1 METTTI
7 GFIGLGLIG
16 GSIAK
21 AIRKFHPEY
30 TIKAYTHTPETLEKA
45 SASGVVHV
53 CCDRLDE
60 RFGDCDFIFLCAPV
74 RTNISYLATLKALI
88 KPSCVITDVGS
99 VKNDIHLAVEGLGM
113 GANFIGGHPM
123 AGSEKTGFDNSADY
137 LIENAYYIITP
148 SDEIGE
154 DKVEAYKELVR
165 SLGSLP
171 LVLSYSEHDFIT
183 AGVSHLPHIIASTLV
198 NEIAR
203 LDGPE
208 EHMKLIAAGG
218 FKDITRIASSSP
230 EMWQHICLSNREM
243 ILKVIDVYKDM
254 LDEARKLV
262 SSSDEEGIY
271 KMFESSRNYRDSLPD
286 TISGPNKK
294 VFALYCDIYDEAG
307 GIATITT
314 LLAMNNISIKNIG
327 IINNREFEEG
337 VLRIEFDEKDAYT
350 KAASVLTDRNYRI
363 HRRK

>member
-1 METTTI
+1 METKI

-21 AIRKFHPEY
+21 AIRKFHPEHQ
-30 TIKAYTHTPETLEKA
+30 IIAYTHTPATLEKA
-45 SASGVVHV
+45 AAAGVVQV
-53 CCDRLDE
+53 CCDRVDK
-60 RFGDCDFIFLCAPV
+60 RFGECDYIFLCAPV
-74 RTNISYLATLKALI
+74 RTNISYLETLKDII

-99 VKNDIHLAVEGLGM
+99 VKGDIHEAVRTLGM
-113 GANFIGGHPM
+113 EANFIGGHPM

-148 SDEIGE
+148 SEGVDSE
-154 DKVEAYKELVR
+154 KVTAYEELVR

-171 LVLSYSEHDFIT
+171 LTLSYSEHDFIT

-243 ILKVIDVYKDM
+243 ILKVIDIYGEM
-254 LDEARKLV
+254 LQDARELV
-262 SSSDEEGIY
+262 SSADGEGIY

-286 TISGPNKK
+286 TTAGPNKK
-294 VFALYCDIYDEAG
+294 VFVLYCDIYDEAG

-314 LLAMNNISIKNIG
+314 LLAMNSINIKNIG
-327 IINNREFEEG
+327 IIHNREFEEG
-337 VLRIEFDEKDAYT
+337 VLRIEFYHEDAYM
-350 KAASVLTDRNYRI
+350 KATSVLTDRNYRI
-363 HRRK
+363 HRRE